1 MLDLPRVGIEDNFFN
16 IGGNSLIAMNVSMLA
31 AEQGIQVSPL
41 EMVEKPTI
49 AALVAAGLSQDLEV
63 KSPVK
68 NDRDF
73 GSIPELP
80 PFILQFLY
88 ERGSQTPHHWNI
100 SRILVVKQD
109 LDWEL
114 VEKTFRY
121 LGNRHDALRLQFQLE
136 GDRWKAQ
143 VLETSEKTLACK
155 TVDLS
160 DLDPEKQDETIAE
173 VAKACHR
180 EINLTNGPI
189 AYMVL
194 FDLGEM
200 RPPELFFVVHH
211 FSMDVISWKIFW
223 LEFELVYQ
231 KLATGNEH
239 PLSTSTTSFRTWT
252 QSLQEYADS
261 SAVETDV
268 RQWIEKPWSQVPPL
282 LKDLSGDRN
291 SNTNGSARVV
301 SFTLS
306 EWQTETLMHSG
317 TNEFDVEGI
326 LISSL
331 ATALSKWQ
339 KNSLVYL
346 DRLVHG
352 RNVGLSESDLS
363 RTLGCLISYAPTLLE
378 IDTQA
383 KIGDLLLNVAQ
394 QMERQK
400 DPSTSIDL
408 YRYLGS
414 QSTTVKNI
422 SELPR
427 AEVLFNYRG
436 NIDDVLERSNIFD
449 STKAI
454 AGSDHDPN
462 GLRQYPIAIAID
474 IVDRQLEVRCV
485 YSSNIHKQESIE
497 ALCAEFLELII
508 SIQNEASRRS
518 NLKIA

>member
-1 MLDLPRVGIEDNFFN
+1 M
-16 IGGNSLIAMNVSMLA
+16 
-31 AEQGIQVSPL
+31 
-41 EMVEKPTI
+41 
-49 AALVAAGLSQDLEV
+49 
-63 KSPVK
+63 
-68 NDRDF
+68 
-73 GSIPELP
+73 
-80 PFILQFLY
+80 
-88 ERGSQTPHHWNI
+88 
-100 SRILVVKQD
+100 
-109 LDWEL
+109 
-114 VEKTFRY
+114 
-121 LGNRHDALRLQFQLE
+121 
-136 GDRWKAQ
+136 
-143 VLETSEKTLACK
+143 
-155 TVDLS
+155 
-160 DLDPEKQDETIAE
+160 
-173 VAKACHR
+173 
-180 EINLTNGPI
+180 
-189 AYMVL
+189 
-194 FDLGEM
+194 
-200 RPPELFFVVHH
+200 
-211 FSMDVISWKIFW
+211 
-223 LEFELVYQ
+223 
-231 KLATGNEH
+231 
-239 PLSTSTTSFRTWT
+239 
-252 QSLQEYADS
+252 
-261 SAVETDV
+261 
-268 RQWIEKPWSQVPPL
+268 
-282 LKDLSGDRN
+282 
-291 SNTNGSARVV
+291 
-301 SFTLS
+301 
-306 EWQTETLMHSG
+306 
-317 TNEFDVEGI
+317 
-326 LISSL
+326 
-331 ATALSKWQ
+331 
-339 KNSLVYL
+339 
-346 DRLVHG
+346 
-352 RNVGLSESDLS
+352 S